1 MVREV
6 SQHLGS
12 TGLDRAKSLK
22 IYLWGGR
29 AKVAWSYLRVSSFE
43 TVPQGQFTPAQRQPP
58 AASWEL
64 KVWLLILPWNGVTG
78 LSVEQSEE
86 MPAESGPCKA
96 HLHPRAASAA
106 HMTGF
111 LTEQSF
117 TVLRKRTIL
126 VVARPKRV
134 ASDSSLRDRARQPQ
148 F

>member
-1 MVREV
+1 MVGEV
-6 SQHLGS
+6 SQHLGF

-29 AKVAWSYLRVSSFE
+29 EKVAWSYLPVSSFE
-43 TVPQGQFTPAQRQPP
+43 TGPQGQFTPAQHRPP

-64 KVWLLILPWNGVTG
+64 KVWLLISPWNGVTD

-86 MPAESGPCKA
+86 MLAESGPCKA

-106 HMTGF
+106 HMTDF

-134 ASDSSLRDRARQPQ
+134 TFDSIKFKRQG
-148 F
+148 

>member
-29 AKVAWSYLRVSSFE
+29 EKMARSYLRVSSFE
-43 TVPQGQFTPAQRQPP
+43 TAPQGQFTPAQHQPL

-64 KVWLLILPWNGVTG
+64 KVWLLISPWNGVTD

-86 MPAESGPCKA
+86 MLPESGPCTA

-106 HMTGF
+106 HMTDF
-111 LTEQSF
+111 L

-134 ASDSSLRDRARQPQ
+134 TSDSIKFKGQG
-148 F
+148 

>member
-1 MVREV
+1 MELP
-6 SQHLGS
+6 S
-12 TGLDRAKSLK
+12 
-22 IYLWGGR
+22 
-29 AKVAWSYLRVSSFE
+29 VSSFE
-43 TVPQGQFTPAQRQPP
+43 TVPQGQFTPAQHRPP

-64 KVWLLILPWNGVTG
+64 KVWLLILPWNGVTD

-86 MPAESGPCKA
+86 ILAESGPCKA

-106 HMTGF
+106 HMTDF

-126 VVARPKRV
+126 VVATPKT
-134 ASDSSLRDRARQPQ
+134 ASH